1 LAPYNPENML
11 ILYSAG
17 GSQQVILEEQPML
30 PQYWEPIKRAAVRIL
45 RQQWEP
51 AAAELLE
58 NHPFEMRQG
67 SNNFGDEFALL
78 YMKTSL
84 NKYLEFEDKLEDHGG
99 ADIAYNTTILA
110 KALEKLNHPIRFIAI
125 DIDTEQV
132 EAVPAPALKITSDVV
147 ERALSDFEAL
157 ARSKGGAVSGVDR
170 VHTTLHGYF
179 EAVCNEA
186 HIAFNPDS
194 PTTTLFSLIRQHH
207 PELQKKPPGIEADKV
222 LRAMAQIVD
231 VLNPVRNQKSMAH
244 PNEDLLE
251 EPEAMLVVN
260 AVRTLLHYL
269 NDKMK

>member
-1 LAPYNPENML
+1 ML
-11 ILYSAG
+11 TLYSTG
-17 GSQQVILEEQPML
+17 GSSQITLEQQML
-30 PQYWEPIKRAAVRIL
+30 PKFWEPLKRAAIRML

-51 AAAELLE
+51 DSAALLE
-58 NHPFEMRQG
+58 NNPFEMWSG
-67 SNNFGDEFALL
+67 SNDFGDQFELL

-84 NKYLEFEDKLEDHGG
+84 TRYLEFEDKLEEHGG
-99 ADIAYNTTILA
+99 ADIAYNTAMLA
-110 KALEKLNHPIRFIAI
+110 KALEKLNHSIRFVAI
-125 DIDTEQV
+125 DVDTEHV
-132 EAVPAPALKITSDVV
+132 DAVPAPSLKITSDVV

-186 HIAFNPDS
+186 HISFNPDS

-207 PELQKKPPGIEADKV
+207 PALQKKPPGIEADKV

-251 EPEAMLVVN
+251 EPEAMLIVN

-269 NDKMK
+269 NEKMQA